1 MNVIKSNEIFSLTL
15 KSAYEN
21 SVIPE
26 ILLELHEN
34 FKGIEEIIDQLE
46 KLSYLLLLNSLCEQN
61 KALSNLSLHMAFTG
75 KIGTGKNSIA
85 LKIAQIL
92 RDLNYLSKGHLT
104 SVTRE
109 DFIGQYIGHTAPK
122 TREILQ
128 KSEGGVL
135 FIDQSHKLYQP
146 DNEKDYGAE
155 AIEVILQV
163 MENQR
168 DDLVLI
174 FSDEKEKLEEF
185 FNANPGISSRIGNH
199 IHFNQYSLKDLE
211 EIFNLLLKK
220 EGGFFLEEGVK
231 KEISFYLKQFLDLS
245 NFANIRTLQLL
256 IHQLILCNSE
266 SIYNN
271 NLKKNIKG
279 HNLLKIPINIFLSIS
294 SNDFRNIIGVEENFL
309 PKYF

>member
-168 DDLVLI
+168 DNLVLI
-174 FSDEKEKLEEF
+174 FSDEKEKLDEF

>member
-174 FSDEKEKLEEF
+174 FSDEKEKLDEF

-294 SNDFRNIIGVEENFL
+294 SNDFRNIIGIEENFL

>member
-174 FSDEKEKLEEF
+174 FSDEKEKLDEF

-211 EIFNLLLKK
+211 EIFNLLLEK

>member
-174 FSDEKEKLEEF
+174 FSDEKEKLDEF

-279 HNLLKIPINIFLSIS
+279 HNLLKIPINIF
-294 SNDFRNIIGVEENFL
+294 
-309 PKYF
+309 

>member
-174 FSDEKEKLEEF
+174 FSDEKEKLDEF